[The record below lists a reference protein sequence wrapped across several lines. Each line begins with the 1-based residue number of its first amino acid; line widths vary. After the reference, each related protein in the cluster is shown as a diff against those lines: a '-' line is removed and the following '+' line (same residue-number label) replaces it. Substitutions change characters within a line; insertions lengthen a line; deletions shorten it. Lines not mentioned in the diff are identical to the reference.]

1 MPNNV
6 TSTSP
11 TRASGWLS
19 TSAAKGQRWF
29 RRSGIGGQLLSLI
42 IVMGI
47 FAVGTRGKY
56 LSWPNLQVILSL
68 SAIPAII
75 AIGLHQVVV
84 LGGIDLSVEGIVA
97 LCVVF
102 VGFLAHNKFNSN
114 DVGWWIV
121 PISAG
126 IGGLAG
132 VINGLLNTKLKI
144 PSFIST
150 LGMSWVLW
158 GLAVF
163 VSKGQTIPLINNPLS
178 GFVNGYVLGVP
189 DLALVA
195 IVLFTGIQIL
205 IGGIDLSVG
214 GLMSFISVVFV
225 V

>member
-11 TRASGWLS
+11 ARASGWLS
-19 TSAAKGQRWF
+19 ISVAKGQQWL
-29 RRSGIGGQLLSLI
+29 RRSGIGGQLFSLV

-47 FAVGTRGKY
+47 FAIGTKGKY

-68 SAIPAII
+68 TAIPAII

-114 DVGWWIV
+114 DVGLWIV
-121 PISAG
+121 PITAG

-163 VSKGQTIPLINNPLS
+163 VSKGQTTPRTQSITCS
-178 GFVNGYVLGVP
+178 G
-189 DLALVA
+189 LALVA
-195 IVLFTGIQIL
+195 
-205 IGGIDLSVG
+205 S
-214 GLMSFISVVFV
+214 
-225 V
+225 